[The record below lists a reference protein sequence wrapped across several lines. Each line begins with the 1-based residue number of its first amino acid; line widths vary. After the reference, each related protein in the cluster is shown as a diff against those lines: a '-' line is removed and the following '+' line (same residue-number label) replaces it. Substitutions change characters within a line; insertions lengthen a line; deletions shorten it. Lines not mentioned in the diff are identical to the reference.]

1 MASNHTSDAPKY
13 EDLIRDSIGSPD
25 EVLHIDPKL
34 QLPDTPEIDV
44 YLFRARSARYSL
56 LVTAGASSQPMPGV
70 PDDWPLPKRIELY
83 CKLNSKI
90 DEPAAITGVAT
101 RLWMAAQFPVRG
113 KRHPLGYWHLHGDLP
128 PFAEHSELTAW
139 LFSPPLTEDKPVQR
153 YQFAISEKVGTAAL
167 IQATGITEAE
177 RAVGEKLAKRERF
190 AEELFKRSGSY
201 THTNRAGVDLTDLL
215 QAGPPQ
221 AGESPRPRFRRGQ

>member
-1 MASNHTSDAPKY
+1 MASDITSVAAKY
-13 EDLIRDSIGSPD
+13 EDLIRDNIGSPD

-44 YLFRARSARYSL
+44 YLFLARSARYSL

-70 PDDWPLPKRIELY
+70 TDDWPLPKRIELY
-83 CKLNSKI
+83 CKLNAKI
-90 DEPAAITGVAT
+90 DEPPDINAVAT
-101 RLWMAAQFPVRG
+101 RLWMAAQFPFRG

-128 PFAEHSELTAW
+128 PFAERSELTAW
-139 LFSPPLTEDKPVQR
+139 MFSPPLTEDTPVQR
-153 YQFAISEKVGTAAL
+153 YQFAISEKVGKAAL

-177 RAVGEKLAKRERF
+177 RAVGEKMAKRDRTLERF

-201 THTNRAGVDLTDLL
+201 THTNRASVDLTDLL
-215 QAGPPQ
+215 GEAPPGCGP
-221 AGESPRPRFRRGQ
+221 R